1 MRPSLHPY
9 RLPLAAPLVLKGAR
23 HEAREGVLVRLEEG
37 GRVGWG
43 DAAPLPGFSPET
55 PAEAAAQ
62 LEDASDLIAGLR
74 PGPAWLDPED
84 SVHDALDGLLPSVRF
99 GLDLALADLAAQALG
114 RTLAQ
119 ALHPDPAVTLPINAL
134 LAGEPEAVLA
144 EAVLAEAGRRVAEG
158 YRTLKLKVG
167 RGDPEADA
175 RLVCVLREH
184 VGPDVVLRADA
195 NQAWTL
201 AEATAFAEAVRPAG
215 LEYVEEPLREP
226 EALPRLWFDTGLPV
240 ALDES
245 LAAMEP
251 EALQGWAAAVVLKPT
266 LLGGVARTLR
276 FARRAQALGIR
287 PVLSAAFESGVAMRA
302 HVALAA
308 ATGAAA
314 AGLDPYRR
322 LAADVLAP
330 RLPLGRPVVDV
341 PALFREMPEVV
352 LPEAR

>member
-1 MRPSLHPY
+1 MRLSLHPY
-9 RLPLAAPLVLKGAR
+9 RLPLAEPLVLKGVR
-23 HEAREGVLVRLEEG
+23 HAERAGVLVRLDDG
-37 GRVGWG
+37 QRVGWG
-43 DAAPLPGFSPET
+43 DAAPLPGFSAET
-55 PAEAAAQ
+55 LGEATAQ
-62 LEDASDLIAGLR
+62 LGDAASLVAGLR
-74 PGPAWLDPED
+74 PGPAWLDPE
-84 SVHDALDGLLPSVRF
+84 SEVHAALDGLLPSARF
-99 GLDLALADLAAQALG
+99 ALDLALCDLAAQAAG

-119 ALHPDPAVTLPINAL
+119 ALHPDPAVTLPLNAL

-144 EAVLAEAGRRVAEG
+144 EAEQRVREG

-167 RGDPEADA
+167 RRDPEAEA
-175 RLVCVLREH
+175 VLVRALRQR
-184 VGPDVVLRADA
+184 VGPSVALRADA

-201 AEATAFAEAVRPAG
+201 PEAAAFAEGARSAQ

-226 EALPRLWFDTGLPV
+226 EALPLLWFDTGLPV

-245 LAAMEP
+245 LAGMEP

-276 FARRAQALGIR
+276 FARQAQALGIR
-287 PVLSAAFESGVAMRA
+287 PVLSGAFESGVAMRG

-308 ATGAAA
+308 ATGASA

-330 RLPLGRPVVDV
+330 RLALDRPTVDV
-341 PALFREMPEVV
+341 PAFFREEPQIV
-352 LPEAR
+352 LPEAQEG